1 MYFMNILHE
10 HVLFKL
16 YKYPKERA
24 RLLHICTRF
33 LIKNF
38 ARIQNRLFFWGGG
51 GMSEEYFDQFAS

>member
-1 MYFMNILHE
+1 MNILHE

-38 ARIQNRLFFWGGG
+38 ARIQNRLFFLGGG